1 MPLKLSVLMRVTKK
15 KEKLTPNFRKIDKT
29 SLLICDILRFIVKR
43 NVTES
48 KNSNVARGY

>member
-1 MPLKLSVLMRVTKK
+1 MPLKLSVLMRVTK